1 MAAISTLARL
11 LAGLCIIGT
20 LLPLL
25 RARPWW
31 VRIWDF
37 PRQQLALLGLAA
49 GLALVAAGGLWRPA
63 DQVLLALLAAAIVW
77 QLGHVLPYTPLWP
90 AQGRRT
96 HSAPARRLGL
106 LVVNV
111 LMDNRRSAGLASGI
125 RASDPDLV
133 LALETDAWWVGRLAE
148 MLPAHAHRVLHP
160 LDNTYGLALFSRL
173 ELVEPELR
181 FLLRPE
187 IPSLRTRVRLRSGEE
202 VALFG
207 IHPEPPSPTEADSSL
222 PRDAELVLVGREA
235 AQESL
240 PVIVAG
246 DLNDVAWSR
255 TSRLFR
261 RLSGLIDPRIGRGPY
276 NSFHAGHWWLR
287 WPLDHVFYGPDFLL
301 HRLRRLPAF
310 GSDHFPILIELEL
323 NPRAPAVQEVEAADR
338 EDRREA
344 EATLAEAAAEGAA
357 QLPASRTPSS
367 SRCASSIAGSS

>member
-1 MAAISTLARL
+1 MAPIPTLSRV
-11 LAGLCIIGT
+11 LAGLCILGT

-25 RARPWW
+25 RLRPWW
-31 VRIWDF
+31 VRVWDF
-37 PRQQLALLGLAA
+37 PRQQLALLGVAA
-49 GLALVAAGGLWRPA
+49 GPALVAVGGLRQPV
-63 DQVLLALLAAAIVW
+63 DQVLLVLLVAAIAW

-90 AQGRRT
+90 AQGKRT
-96 HSAPARRLGL
+96 HSAPERRLGL

-111 LMDNRRSAGLASGI
+111 LMDNRESAGLASGI

-133 LALETDAWWVGRLAE
+133 LALETDAWWVERLAE
-148 MLPAHAHRVLHP
+148 ILPRHGHRLLHP

-173 ELVEPELR
+173 ELVAPELR

-202 VALFG
+202 VVLFG
-207 IHPEPPSPTEADSSL
+207 IHPEPPSPTEAPSSL

-235 AQESL
+235 ARECL

-246 DLNDVAWSR
+246 DLNDVAWSH

-261 RLSGLIDPRIGRGPY
+261 RLSGLIDPRIGRGVY

-287 WPLDHVFYGPDFLL
+287 WPLDHVFYSPDFLL
-301 HRLRRLPAF
+301 HRLQRLPAF
-310 GSDHFPILIELEL
+310 GSDHFPILIELECQ
-323 NPRAPAVQEVEAADR
+323 PRAAAVQAVEAADR
-338 EDRREA
+338 DDRREA
-344 EATLAEAAAEGAA
+344 AETLAEAAAEGAA

-367 SRCASSIAGSS
+367 SRWASSMAGSS